1 MKRWHII
8 VSLVLVSLLVLLCY
22 VWKSVTYN
30 IKQYDMPIGEAFGA
44 FLMDTTTW
52 APGFSDSKFMSISPG
67 MTTNQ
72 VIQIIGPPLLR
83 ESDDYPD
90 QLWFYTT
97 GHDGAR
103 GGTSYC
109 NGSTHG
115 RLIAFDKNMH
125 VVYKR
130 KWFYF
135 D

>member
-8 VSLVLVSLLVLLCY
+8 VSLVLVSLLALLGY
-22 VWKSVTYN
+22 VGKSVAYN
-30 IKQYDMPIGEAFGA
+30 IKQYDMKAGNAFGA

-52 APGFSDSKFMSISPG
+52 APGYSDSKFMSISPG

-72 VIQIIGPPLLR
+72 VLQILGLPLLR
-83 ESDDYPD
+83 ESHDYPD
-90 QLWFYTT
+90 QFWYYTA
-97 GHDGAR
+97 GHNGAR

-109 NGSTHG
+109 DGSTHG

-125 VVYKR
+125 VAYNK